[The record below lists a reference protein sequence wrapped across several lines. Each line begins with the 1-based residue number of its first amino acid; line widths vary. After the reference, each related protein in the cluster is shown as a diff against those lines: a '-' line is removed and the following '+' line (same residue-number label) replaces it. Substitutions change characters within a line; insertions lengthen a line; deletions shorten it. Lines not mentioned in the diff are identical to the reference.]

1 MSSVYVAP
9 ENEIEEDC
17 VKMWEEALGVNNIGI
32 DDDFFELGGHSLIA
46 TQIFTEIKETFDVSV
61 KLSQISNKP
70 TIRVLVGIIV
80 EELMKKI

>member
-1 MSSVYVAP
+1 
-9 ENEIEEDC
+9 
-17 VKMWEEALGVNNIGI
+17 MWEEALGVNNIGI